1 MKKGKITKSKISKIQ
16 KEKIDII
23 SWITCPHCKKI
34 IMSGEPELVG
44 ALLKWRKQSDKK
56 IKEIWKKKK

>member
-34 IMSGEPELVG
+34 IFSGQPEMVG
-44 ALLKWRKQSDKK
+44 ALLRWKKQSDKK
-56 IKEIWKKKK
+56 IKKIFGKKS